1 MDKQIR
7 KVQKWL
13 ERCLIACRADSWENA
28 LAEME
33 CANAEMEMA
42 RKELWTI
49 VENQGKN
56 DRVRFRNL
64 LTNTAR
70 AGVLALLIIFASAM
84 PLSRL
89 NISSVLPEIGRDNHI
104 VEFIN
109 DEEEVL
115 LQALRNSLSENGF
128 RESTFTDQGQSTI
141 IRQAD
146 VDPGSE
152 KDERIALSPYGAVT
166 SPAVTDNNSETV
178 KPPEESLTLESLIA
192 LVQIGEEA
200 LRESEP
206 AIKIQRQR

>member
-13 ERCLIACRADSWENA
+13 ERCLIACRSGSWENA

-42 RKELWTI
+42 RKELWSI
-49 VENQGKN
+49 VENQEKN
-56 DRVRFRNL
+56 DRARFCNL
-64 LTNTAR
+64 LANATR

-89 NISSVLPEIGRDNHI
+89 NMSSVLPEIGRDNHI

-146 VDPGSE
+146 MDPGSE
-152 KDERIALSPYGAVT
+152 KEKGNALSPSGAVT
-166 SPAVTDNNSETV
+166 SPAVTANNGETV
-178 KPPEESLTLESLIA
+178 KPPEQSLTLESLIA

>member
-1 MDKQIR
+1 MDKQIK

-13 ERCLIACRADSWENA
+13 ERCLIACRSGSWENA

-42 RKELWTI
+42 RKELWAI
-49 VENQGKN
+49 VENQEKN
-56 DRVRFRNL
+56 DRARFRNL
-64 LTNTAR
+64 IANTIR
-70 AGVLALLIIFASAM
+70 AGALALLIVFASAM

-89 NISSVLPEIGRDNHI
+89 NISGVLPEIGRDNHI

-128 RESTFTDQGQSTI
+128 RESAFTDQSQSTI
-141 IRQAD
+141 IRQ
-146 VDPGSE
+146 VDMDPDSE
-152 KDERIALSPYGAVT
+152 KEERIALSPSGAGT
-166 SPAVTDNNSETV
+166 SPAITASNGGTEKS
-178 KPPEESLTLESLIA
+178 PEQSLTLESLIA

-206 AIKIQRQR
+206 AIKIERQR